1 MPDFHKFFFVKGIL
15 IAAMFAALSFLA
27 VIIIS
32 FTPVSGVPVLNYH
45 QINDVDHNAMT
56 ITTKQFEAQMKYL
69 SDNNY
74 TAISPDQLIDH
85 LETGA
90 PLPPHPV
97 LITFD
102 DGYKDNYLN
111 AFPIL
116 KKYQMTATI
125 FLISDYVSTY
135 EKYLTWDEI
144 ALMQRDG
151 IDFESHTLSHM
162 NLIEAA
168 SDEELQQQLAGSKAA
183 LEWHLGKQ
191 VNYIA
196 YPCGTYNPKIMSQT
210 KATGY
215 RGAFTV
221 NFGRDDHDDAQ
232 YALDRIPVF
241 GGNSHTYLR
250 FRLRLKLTPV
260 FSYLDQ
266 LKTDLQKRGNTTLA
280 RIIPSP

>member
-151 IDFESHTLSHM
+151 IDFESHTSSRDQKPLWSGISASKSIIS
-162 NLIEAA
+162 LIRAA
-168 SDEELQQQLAGSKAA
+168 HTILKSCPRQKLPVTAV
-183 LEWHLGKQ
+183 HL
-191 VNYIA
+191 
-196 YPCGTYNPKIMSQT
+196 P
-210 KATGY
+210 
-215 RGAFTV
+215 
-221 NFGRDDHDDAQ
+221 
-232 YALDRIPVF
+232 
-241 GGNSHTYLR
+241 
-250 FRLRLKLTPV
+250 
-260 FSYLDQ
+260 
-266 LKTDLQKRGNTTLA
+266 
-280 RIIPSP
+280 